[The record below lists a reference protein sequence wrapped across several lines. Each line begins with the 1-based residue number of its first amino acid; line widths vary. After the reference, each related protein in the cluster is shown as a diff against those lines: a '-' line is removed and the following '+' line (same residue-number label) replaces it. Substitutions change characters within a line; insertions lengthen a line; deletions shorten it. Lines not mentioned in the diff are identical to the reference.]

1 MKELKA
7 EVEREIVK
15 RLVRALGPVKIYL
28 FGSHAYGKPDRD
40 SDVDLLV
47 VVRDTETP
55 YRDLTLR
62 GRLSLSGMCIP
73 VDLLVFNTAEMQKWS
88 NVPCN
93 IIHTVVQKGRLVYES
108 FA

>member
-1 MKELKA
+1 
-7 EVEREIVK
+7 
-15 RLVRALGPVKIYL
+15 
-28 FGSHAYGKPDRD
+28 
-40 SDVDLLV
+40 
-47 VVRDTETP
+47 
-55 YRDLTLR
+55 
-62 GRLSLSGMCIP
+62 LSLSGMCIP